1 LGWSYP
7 SDGNSTGLIS
17 PYPAN
22 FTPAPNLMTNSTK
35 IIDRQIGRNCELFA
49 QSIGQIETIEGRY
62 PYIRILIDL
71 IEQAHPELNQA
82 PQKDRKIAHFIF
94 TMSKGTIEMD
104 EASEVV
110 KVRDE
115 ERGFFYD

>member
-1 LGWSYP
+1 
-7 SDGNSTGLIS
+7 
-17 PYPAN
+17 
-22 FTPAPNLMTNSTK
+22 MTHSTK

-49 QSIGQIETIEGRY
+49 QAIGEIETAEGRY

-94 TMSKGTIEMD
+94 TMSKGTINMD
-104 EASEVV
+104 EASDVV
-110 KVRDE
+110 RVKDE

>member
-1 LGWSYP
+1 
-7 SDGNSTGLIS
+7 
-17 PYPAN
+17 
-22 FTPAPNLMTNSTK
+22 MTNSTK

-49 QSIGQIETIEGRY
+49 QSIGLIETIEGRY

-82 PQKDRKIAHFIF
+82 PQKDRKIAHVIF

>member
-1 LGWSYP
+1 MPLRRTHLTRQTHFLSYP
-7 SDGNSTGLIS
+7 MNQ
-17 PYPAN
+17 
-22 FTPAPNLMTNSTK
+22 STK

-49 QSIGQIETIEGRY
+49 QAIGEIETPEMRY

-82 PQKDRKIAHFIF
+82 PQKDRKIAHVIF
-94 TMSKGTIEMD
+94 TMSKGTINMD
-104 EASEVV
+104 EASDVV
-110 KVRDE
+110 RVKDE